1 MNSFFR
7 ADSNA
12 LTALLAFAL
21 NDEGFIAL
29 IYNGI
34 MRTCFQAPAAGK
46 AAFRINNVGIGSSYF
61 AGSYQEAKEND
72 N

>member
-1 MNSFFR
+1 MNGFFG
-7 ADSNA
+7 ADGNA

-21 NDEGFIAL
+21 NYEGFIAL

-34 MRTCFQAPAAGK
+34 MGTCFQTPAAGK
-46 AAFRINNVGIGSSYF
+46 AAFRVNYVGIGSSFF
-61 AGSYQEAKEND
+61 AGSDQEDKEDD